1 MLMVLPSFFICQEN
15 NFEFNGHKK
24 TKLSFFRASNVAF
37 FQSRAAT
44 KKPLANRALIYYN
57 EGLINNYS
65 FETRNLYRPNTK
77 SVYQVS
83 QFETPHVEN
92 LAAELFIGFL
102 YELCRVIDNPQPL
115 YCP

>member
-24 TKLSFFRASNVAF
+24 TKLSFFRASNVA
-37 FQSRAAT
+37 T
-44 KKPLANRALIYYN
+44 IKPLANRALIYYN

-65 FETRNLYRPNTK
+65 FEIRNLYRPNTM

-92 LAAELFIGFL
+92 LAAEIFIGFL

>member
-24 TKLSFFRASNVAF
+24 TKVSFFRASNVAF

-44 KKPLANRALIYYN
+44 KKPLLNTAPIYCN
-57 EGLINNYS
+57 EGLNKNS
-65 FETRNLYRPNTK
+65 FEMRNIYSPNTV
-77 SVYQVS
+77 SVYQVD
-83 QFETPHVEN
+83 QFESPHVEN